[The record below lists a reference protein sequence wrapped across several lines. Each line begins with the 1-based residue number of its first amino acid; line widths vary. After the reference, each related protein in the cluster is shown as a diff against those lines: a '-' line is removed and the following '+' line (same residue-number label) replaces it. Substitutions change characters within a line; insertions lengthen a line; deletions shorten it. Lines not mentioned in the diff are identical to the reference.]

1 MFAASAVAEEAAEPG
16 DEISFYRDVRP
27 IFQRHCHGCHQPAKP
42 SGAFVM
48 TAFDRLLA
56 GGESELPAVVPGD
69 VEESVL
75 MLQITPDGD
84 GAALMPKDKPPL
96 SAAEIATVRRWIEAG
111 AEDDTPASAKQ
122 RFTAENPPE
131 YHLPPVITALAY
143 SPDGEVLAVAGYH
156 EVLLHKADGSEL
168 VARLVGMSERI
179 ESLAFSPDGTRLA
192 VTGGSPARMGEVQ
205 IWDLGTLGPSDSG
218 SVGQLDSETAD
229 DPPVPQSHGPTLT
242 LSLPASFDTVYGAS
256 WSPDGSL
263 VAFGCADTSL
273 RAINAQTGEQVLFQG
288 AHDDWVLDTIFSMD
302 GKHLVSA
309 GRDMS
314 LKLIE
319 VATERFVDNITSIT
333 PGALK
338 GGIHAVDRHP
348 TRDEL
353 LVGGSDG
360 TPRTYRM
367 HREVARAIGDDSN
380 LIREFPSMPGRVFD
394 VDYNQDGTLF
404 VAGSSLDGKGYVY
417 LYSSPQDTETTPEEI
432 KQIQGKV
439 STSRSDEEKKKL
451 EEYHKAD
458 AELVHKFP
466 GQEGGVYAVA
476 FSPDGTTV
484 ASAGLDGV
492 VRFHRVETGELVGKF
507 LPVPVESQAVSK

>member
-1 MFAASAVAEEAAEPG
+1 
-16 DEISFYRDVRP
+16 
-27 IFQRHCHGCHQPAKP
+27 
-42 SGAFVM
+42 
-48 TAFDRLLA
+48 
-56 GGESELPAVVPGD
+56 
-69 VEESVL
+69 
-75 MLQITPDGD
+75 
-84 GAALMPKDKPPL
+84 
-96 SAAEIATVRRWIEAG
+96 
-111 AEDDTPASAKQ
+111 
-122 RFTAENPPE
+122 
-131 YHLPPVITALAY
+131 
-143 SPDGEVLAVAGYH
+143 
-156 EVLLHKADGSEL
+156 
-168 VARLVGMSERI
+168 
-179 ESLAFSPDGTRLA
+179 
-192 VTGGSPARMGEVQ
+192 MGEVQ
-205 IWDLGTLGPSDSG
+205 IWVLGTDGPVDG
-218 SVGQLDSETAD
+218 AAPETSEGDAAEGPT
-229 DPPVPQSHGPTLT
+229 VPQSHGPTLA
-242 LSLPASFDTVYGAS
+242 LSLPVSFDTVYGAS

-273 RAINAQTGEQVLFQG
+273 RAIKAETGEQVLFQG
-288 AHDDWVLDTIFSMD
+288 AHDDWVLDTIFSVD

-338 GGIHAVDRHP
+338 GGIHAVARHP
-348 TRDEL
+348 KRDEL

-360 TPRTYRM
+360 VPRTYRM

-394 VDYNQDGTLF
+394 ADYNHDGTLF

-417 LYSSPQDTETTPEEI
+417 LYSSPQDTEITPDEI

-458 AELVHKFP
+458 AELVHKFS

-476 FSPDGTTV
+476 FSPVGKTV

-492 VRFHRVETGELVGKF
+492 VRFHSVETGELVGEF
-507 LPVPVESQAVSK
+507 LPVPVESQAVGK